1 VKNMAKILIADDDN
15 MVSSAINSVI
25 NRLGHYAHAEM
36 SLKDSLNQLQ
46 SEEYDLVF
54 LDVRMPDGNGLDI
67 LPEIFKHPNPPE
79 VIIITGYGD
88 SDGAEMAIKSGA
100 WDYITKPLSANE
112 IRLLVERALQY
123 RKEKRA
129 ASSPVAL
136 KRDGI
141 IGKSPQI
148 NAALDVMAQAA
159 GSDANVL
166 ITGETGTGKE
176 LFAWAVHENSGRKN
190 KNFVVVDCASLPE
203 TLVESVLFGHR
214 KGAYTGADRSQEG
227 LIKQADKGTLFLD
240 EVGELPLSIQKSF
253 LRVLHEKKFRPV
265 GGNQEIYSD
274 FRLVAATNR
283 DLEDQVK
290 KGRFREDLLFR
301 LRTLVIELPP
311 LREIRGDIRELVLF
325 YLDKLCSRYG
335 TEIKGISPGFWQVL
349 KSYDWPGNVRELVQA
364 LERSIVAAQDEP
376 TLFPKHLSQ
385 HIRIE
390 VAKSSIDSSSQLF
403 RKGEGMN
410 ESGSDL
416 PQIQEVRDRVV
427 AEAERKYLDEL
438 ISITGKDIRKACA
451 ISGLSR
457 SRLYTLLKKYNIT
470 VSR

>member
-1 VKNMAKILIADDDN
+1 MLIADDDK
-15 MVSSAINSVI
+15 MVCRSITEVV
-25 NRLGHYAHAEM
+25 NRLGHDAHSEG
-36 SLKDSLNQLQ
+36 SLKDLLHRLQ
-46 SEEYDLVF
+46 SEEFDLVF
-54 LDVRMPDGNGLDI
+54 LDVRMPDGNGLDV
-67 LPEIFKHPNPPE
+67 LPEILEHPDPPE
-79 VIIITGYGD
+79 VIIITGFGD

-123 RKEKRA
+123 RKERKA

-148 NAALDVMAQAA
+148 STALDVMAQAA

-176 LFAWAVHENSGRKN
+176 LFAWAVHENSRRMN

-240 EVGELPLSIQKSF
+240 EVGELPVSIQKSF
-253 LRVLHEKKFRPV
+253 LRVLHERKFRPV
-265 GGNQEIYSD
+265 GGNQEIRSD

-283 DLEDQVK
+283 DLENQVK

-301 LRTLVIELPP
+301 LRTLVIDLPP
-311 LREIRGDIRELVLF
+311 LRAIRGDMRELVLH

-349 KSYDWPGNVRELVQA
+349 QCYEWPGNVRELVQA
-364 LERSIVAAQDEP
+364 LERSIVTAQDEP
-376 TLFPKHLSQ
+376 TLFPKHLPQ

-390 VAKSSIDSSSQLF
+390 VAKSSLDANVALF
-403 RKGEGMN
+403 RKGEGMTG
-410 ESGSDL
+410 SGSDL
-416 PQIQEVRDRVV
+416 PKIQEVRDRIV

-438 ISITGKDIRKACA
+438 IKITGKDIREACA

>member
-1 VKNMAKILIADDDN
+1 MANVLIADDEQ
-15 MVSSAINSVI
+15 MVCRSIAEVVE
-25 NRLGHYAHAEM
+25 RLGHHAHSEG
-36 SLKDSLNQLQ
+36 SLKDFLDRLKT
-46 SEEYDLVF
+46 EEFDLVF
-54 LDVRMPDGNGLDI
+54 LDVRMPDGSGLDVLPDI
-67 LPEIFKHPNPPE
+67 LEHPDPPE

-100 WDYITKPLSANE
+100 WDYITKPLSASE
-112 IRLLVERALQY
+112 IRLLIERALQY
-123 RKEKRA
+123 RNERKT

-141 IGKSPQI
+141 IGKSSQI
-148 NAALDVMAQAA
+148 SAALDVMAQAA

-176 LFAWAVHENSGRKN
+176 LFAWAVHENSRRKN

-227 LIKQADKGTLFLD
+227 LIKQADRGTLFLD
-240 EVGELPLSIQKSF
+240 EVGELPVSIQKSF
-253 LRVLHEKKFRPV
+253 LRVLHERKFRPV
-265 GGNQEIYSD
+265 GSNQEIRSD

-301 LRTLVIELPP
+301 LRTLVIDLPP
-311 LREIRGDIRELVLF
+311 LKAIQGDMRELVLH

-349 KSYDWPGNVRELVQA
+349 LSYEWPGNVRELVQA
-364 LERSIVAAQDEP
+364 IERSIVAAQDEP
-376 TLFPKHLSQ
+376 TLFPKHLPQ

-390 VAKSSIDSSSQLF
+390 VARSAIDSSSQVF
-403 RKGEGMN
+403 PKGEGMAG
-410 ESGSDL
+410 SGSDL
-416 PQIQEVRDRVV
+416 PKIQEVRDRVIT
-427 AEAERKYLDEL
+427 EAERKYLDEL
-438 ISITGKDIRKACA
+438 INITGKDIRKACD

-457 SRLYTLLKKYNIT
+457 SRLYTLLKKYNVT
-470 VSR
+470 VPR